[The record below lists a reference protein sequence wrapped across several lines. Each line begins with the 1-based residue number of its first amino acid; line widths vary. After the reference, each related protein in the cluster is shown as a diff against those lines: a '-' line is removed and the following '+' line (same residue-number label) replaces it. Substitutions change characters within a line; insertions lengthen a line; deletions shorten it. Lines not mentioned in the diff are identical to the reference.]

1 MWLYW
6 WLGSVSVSNWQES
19 QSFYNVGSAFKE
31 MLFNCGEYR
40 MTFVV
45 TIDFPLVCLHCT
57 INKREFVWLLFTPT
71 SHSSKYLNYWSPIYQ
86 INKHQSKESNVK
98 YSVFCK
104 YEIWMCVCMCVSMC
118 SSKHQQTVCV
128 RPFGLRAGHGNKRL
142 LISLLLCDL
151 DVCACVCYCLSNLV
165 LQPKRL
171 EKKKKRKMVMD
182 GWING
187 RSFAQRLKVSGNLS
201 LAPQCKKESVK
212 W

>member
-1 MWLYW
+1 MVNREWPSWLLLTFHW
-6 WLGSVSVSNWQES
+6 SV
-19 QSFYNVGSAFKE
+19 Y
-31 MLFNCGEYR
+31 M
-40 MTFVV
+40 
-45 TIDFPLVCLHCT
+45 CT
-57 INKREFVWLLFTPT
+57 INKREFVWLLFTPI
-71 SHSSKYLNYWSPIYQ
+71 SHNSKYLNYWPPIYQ

-98 YSVFCK
+98 YSVCK
-104 YEIWMCVCMCVSMC
+104 YEIVCVCMCVSMC
-118 SSKHQQTVCV
+118 SSKHQQTVCL
-128 RPFGLRAGHGNKRL
+128 RPFGLRAGHGNKEASHLTAPLWSRC
-142 LISLLLCDL
+142 LC
-151 DVCACVCYCLSNLV
+151 VCVCYCLSNLV